1 MIRGTTPPI
10 TITVIE
16 DLDIENADT
25 AFLTFEQNGVNVLEK
40 SLEDISIDGNS
51 FICQLSQQETLAFSV
66 GQLYFQLRFRIS
78 GQAYATP
85 KFIETIY
92 DVLKDGVI

>member
-10 TITVIE
+10 TITVLE
-16 DLDIENADT
+16 ELGLENTDT
-25 AFLTFEQNGVNVLEK
+25 AFLTFEQNGENVLEK
-40 SLEDISIDGNS
+40 TLEDISIDNNS

-66 GQLYFQLRFRIS
+66 GQLYFQLRFRIA

-85 KFIETIY
+85 KFIETVY
-92 DVLKDGVI
+92 DVIKDGVI

>member
-25 AFLTFEQNGVNVLEK
+25 AFFN
-40 SLEDISIDGNS
+40 I
-51 FICQLSQQETLAFSV
+51 
-66 GQLYFQLRFRIS
+66 
-78 GQAYATP
+78 
-85 KFIETIY
+85 
-92 DVLKDGVI
+92 